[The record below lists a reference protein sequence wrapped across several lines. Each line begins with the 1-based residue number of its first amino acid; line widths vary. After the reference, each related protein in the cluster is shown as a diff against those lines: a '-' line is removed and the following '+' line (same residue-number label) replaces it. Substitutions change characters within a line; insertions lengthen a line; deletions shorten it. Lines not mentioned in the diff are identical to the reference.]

1 MGQRSRVLMLV
12 GLLVLSGL
20 VVGCR
25 KSAVPPVDE
34 LSPDEEMLA
43 VIQEAQENTD
53 QVEQM
58 ESPQA
63 TPTLEEEPEPVQTVE
78 LEPTLEATIEP
89 TVEEILEPTPEPV
102 VEAPE
107 ETTVAPT
114 PAAVA
119 GAATYTVQPGD
130 NLFRIAL
137 RHNLTVQALAQA
149 NNITNPGLIR
159 IGQVLSIP
167 ASQTPPTQPQT
178 PSGCANVYV
187 VQPGDNLFR
196 IALRYNYSQ
205 YYLAQFNNIANPSL
219 VYVGQPIC
227 IP

>member
-1 MGQRSRVLMLV
+1 MGQRSRALVLV
-12 GLLVLSGL
+12 ALLVLSAL
-20 VVGCR
+20 AVGCR
-25 KSAVPPVDE
+25 RSAVPPVEE
-34 LSPDEEMLA
+34 LAPDEEMSA
-43 VIQEAQENTD
+43 AIQEAQENTD
-53 QVEQM
+53 QVGQM
-58 ESPQA
+58 ESPVA
-63 TPTLEEEPEPVQTVE
+63 TPTTEGEPVLT
-78 LEPTLEATIEP
+78 LEPTPEATVEP
-89 TVEEILEPTPEPV
+89 TVVATVEPTPEPV
-102 VEAPE
+102 VETPTEPTA
-107 ETTVAPT
+107 APT

-149 NNITNPGLIR
+149 NNITNPGLIQV
-159 IGQVLSIP
+159 GQVLSIP
-167 ASQTPPTQPQT
+167 PSQTMPTQPQT

-187 VQPGDNLFR
+187 VKPGDNLFR

-205 YYLAQFNNIANPSL
+205 YYLAQYNNIANPSL

>member
-1 MGQRSRVLMLV
+1 MGQRSRALVLV
-12 GLLVLSGL
+12 ALLVLSAL

-25 KSAVPPVDE
+25 RSAVPPVEE
-34 LSPDEEMLA
+34 LAPDEEMSA
-43 VIQEAQENTD
+43 AIQEAQENTD
-53 QVEQM
+53 QVGQM
-58 ESPQA
+58 ESPVA
-63 TPTLEEEPEPVQTVE
+63 TPTTEGEPVLT
-78 LEPTLEATIEP
+78 LEPTPEATVEP
-89 TVEEILEPTPEPV
+89 TVVATVEPTPEPV
-102 VEAPE
+102 VETPTEPTA
-107 ETTVAPT
+107 APT

-149 NNITNPGLIR
+149 NNITNPGLIQV
-159 IGQVLSIP
+159 GQVLSIP
-167 ASQTPPTQPQT
+167 PSQTMPTQPQT

-187 VQPGDNLFR
+187 VKPGDNLFR

-205 YYLAQFNNIANPSL
+205 YYLAQYNNIANPSL

>member
-1 MGQRSRVLMLV
+1 MGQRSRALVLV
-12 GLLVLSGL
+12 ALLVLSAL

-25 KSAVPPVDE
+25 RSAVPPVEE
-34 LSPDEEMLA
+34 LAPDEEMSA
-43 VIQEAQENTD
+43 AIQEAQENTD
-53 QVEQM
+53 QVGQM
-58 ESPQA
+58 ESPVA
-63 TPTLEEEPEPVQTVE
+63 TPTTEGEPVLT
-78 LEPTLEATIEP
+78 LEPTPEATVEP
-89 TVEEILEPTPEPV
+89 TVVATVEPTPEPV
-102 VEAPE
+102 VETPTEPTA
-107 ETTVAPT
+107 APT

-149 NNITNPGLIR
+149 NNITNPGLIQV
-159 IGQVLSIP
+159 GQVLSIP
-167 ASQTPPTQPQT
+167 LSQTMPTQPQT

-187 VQPGDNLFR
+187 VKPGDNLFR

-205 YYLAQFNNIANPSL
+205 YYLAQYNNIANPSL

>member
-1 MGQRSRVLMLV
+1 MGQRSRALVLV
-12 GLLVLSGL
+12 ALLVLSAL
-20 VVGCR
+20 AVGCR
-25 KSAVPPVDE
+25 RSAVPPVEE
-34 LSPDEEMLA
+34 LAPDEEMSA
-43 VIQEAQENTD
+43 AIQEAQENTD
-53 QVEQM
+53 QVGQM
-58 ESPQA
+58 ESPVA
-63 TPTLEEEPEPVQTVE
+63 TPTTEGEPVLT
-78 LEPTLEATIEP
+78 LEPTPEATVEP
-89 TVEEILEPTPEPV
+89 TVVATVEPTPEPV
-102 VEAPE
+102 VETPTEPTA
-107 ETTVAPT
+107 APT

-149 NNITNPGLIR
+149 NNITNPGLIQV
-159 IGQVLSIP
+159 GQVLSIP
-167 ASQTPPTQPQT
+167 PGQAMPTQPQT

-187 VQPGDNLFR
+187 VKPGDNLFR

-205 YYLAQFNNIANPSL
+205 YYLAQYNNIANPSL